1 MLKIGITGGIGS
13 GKSTVAKVFELLGV
27 PVYYADAASKRL
39 YHTDPELK
47 ASLQQHFGAD
57 IYQDDVLD
65 KQKLATLVFNDPA
78 QLQLLNKLVHPPTI
92 RDAAEW
98 MNRQNAPYV
107 LKEAALLFE
116 SGSVDGLDYVI
127 GVSAPKALRIHR
139 VMQRDAIGREDVLA
153 RMARQIDADIKM
165 RLCDH
170 VITNDEQQLVIP
182 QVLALHEK
190 LIEKSRNR
198 SSA

>member
-13 GKSTVAKVFELLGV
+13 GKSTVAKVFELLEV

-98 MNRQNAPYV
+98 MNRQKAPYV